1 MPSRIPRIAL
11 LPVLILAA
19 AVASAQPVTVE
30 IDLSTAPSN
39 LQLDELTVGV
49 RGDTEPLT
57 WDQSQPLTD
66 ADGDGVY
73 TATLDFPDDTGLVA
87 YKVVLDRAGEDP
99 TWEPGANR
107 ILVPDRMTRDRRAF
121 GAPQTD
127 LPERTVSQRQ
137 LAEDVSLLRTAIQA
151 LHPGLFLHNSQS
163 DVEALSN
170 RLGSAVRQLGAEYGE
185 AIPMPAAYLPISE
198 AVAGIRDGHTQVSMY
213 NQGAYLS
220 ASLYSRA
227 DRIPFTFRLVGDR
240 MIVTGDAT
248 PNNVLPIGTEILTL
262 DGRSVSDV
270 IDALMPYASADGN
283 NDANRRFRL
292 QVTGGPAPAE
302 RFDVITSLLFEPEGD
317 LELTVRQPDGTEA
330 ALEVQRMTASDRTDV
345 LFERN
350 PSLPRANDDLLE
362 FRFLD
367 DGTAYLKIGSFATF
381 NMDLDYNAW
390 LTNAFQEMNTA
401 GARQLVVDLRGTPG
415 GMDEAAALLLRHLI
429 TEPTEITFWQGITAY
444 DRIPES
450 LRPHVSSWTNDY
462 QDLSDRVTR
471 RADGMFEMPART
483 PITLP
488 PAPDA
493 FQGNTAVLV
502 DAAASSAT
510 FYLAQTIQ
518 QTGSRPLVG
527 QTTGGS
533 LKGLNAGQM
542 VFLTLPNTGI
552 VVDVPLFGTR
562 PTEPGPDRGII
573 PDVLV
578 EPDADAVIEGRDPEL
593 EAALALL
600 AGETVESTP
609 TPEASPVKSVLG
621 TWMVDLRPTPDAE
634 PYTQPF
640 VLRASE
646 DASFTGSF
654 YNSPIQSAVVNDDWG
669 SLRIAFTTSDGSG
682 VYHHT
687 ATLRD
692 GRLHGTTHSIGRGFL
707 AVWTAARPLPLADLA
722 GDWSGTLTYADY
734 SDDATQVTLTTAAAV
749 EAIPG
754 GLELTISFI
763 EPNGSSGGTSTLTL
777 RDGAVAFEYDG
788 LTWTELERE
797 VNGDTFRLVI
807 EREGADNNREA
818 TLRHTLS
825 YRDGTLIDRKDVR
838 YAGTDRFFER
848 NVTTFI
854 Q

>member
-1 MPSRIPRIAL
+1 MPSRIPRLTLLTAL
-11 LPVLILAA
+11 VLAA
-19 AVASAQPVTVE
+19 TASAQPVVVE
-30 IDLSTAPSN
+30 IDLSTLSAE
-39 LQLDELTVGV
+39 LQSDELAAGV

-57 WDQSQPLTD
+57 WDRSQPLAD
-66 ADGDGVY
+66 ADGDGIY
-73 TATLDFPDDTGLVA
+73 TATIDFPEGTGLVA
-87 YKVVLDRAGEDP
+87 YKVVLDPPGGDIV
-99 TWEPGANR
+99 WEPGDNR
-107 ILVPDRMTRDRRAF
+107 ILVPGRMARDRRGF

-127 LPERTVSQRQ
+127 LPPLTVSQRQ
-137 LAEDVSLLRTAIQA
+137 LAEDVSLLRTAVQA
-151 LHPGLFLHNSQS
+151 LHPGLFLHNSQG

-170 RLGSAVRQLGAEYGE
+170 RLGSAVRQLAAEYGE

-198 AVAGIRDGHTQVSMY
+198 AIAGIRDGHTQVSMY
-213 NQGAYLS
+213 NQGAYLT

-248 PNNVLPIGTEILTL
+248 PNQRLPIGTEILTM
-262 DGRSVSDV
+262 DGRSVSEV
-270 IDALMPYASADGN
+270 IDTLMPYASGDGG
-283 NDANRRFRL
+283 NDANRRLRL

-317 LELTVRQPDGTEA
+317 LELTIRQPDGAEA
-330 ALEVQRMTASDRTDV
+330 TLEIPRMTASDRTEM
-345 LFERN
+345 LFSRN
-350 PSLPRANDDLLE
+350 PSLPRSNDDLLE

-381 NMDLDYNAW
+381 NMDLDYAEW
-390 LTNAFQEMNTA
+390 LTNAFREMNAA
-401 GARQLVVDLRGTPG
+401 GTRQLVVDLRGTPG

-429 TEPTEITFWQGITAY
+429 TEPTEISFWQGITAY
-444 DRIPES
+444 DRVPES

-462 QDLSDRVTR
+462 LDLSDRVTR
-471 RADGMFEMPART
+471 RADGMFEMPARA

-493 FQGNTAVLV
+493 FEGNAVVLV

-518 QTGSRPLVG
+518 QTGAVPLVG
-527 QTTGGS
+527 QETGGS
-533 LKGLNAGQM
+533 RKGLNAGQM

-552 VVDVPLFGTR
+552 VVDVPLFGAR
-562 PTEPGPDRGII
+562 PIEPGPDRGIV

-578 EPDADAVIEGRDPEL
+578 EPNADAIIGGRDLEL
-593 EAALALL
+593 EAALVLL
-600 AGETVESTP
+600 AGETVETTSAAP
-609 TPEASPVKSVLG
+609 APSPVESVLG

-646 DASFTGSF
+646 DAPFAGSF
-654 YNSPIQSAVVNDDWG
+654 YNSPIESATVNDAWDD
-669 SLRIAFTTSDGSG
+669 LRIAFTTSDGSG

-687 ATLRD
+687 AVLRD

-707 AVWTAARPLPLADLA
+707 AVWTAAPPLPLADLA
-722 GDWSGTLTYADY
+722 GDWTGTLTYTDY
-734 SDDATQVTLTTAAAV
+734 GDDASRATLTTSAEV

-754 GLELTISFI
+754 GVRFAISFI
-763 EPNGSSGGTSTLTL
+763 EPNGSSGGTSLLTL

-788 LTWTELERE
+788 LAWTELERE
-797 VNGDTFRLVI
+797 VGEDSFRLVI
-807 EREGADNNREA
+807 EGESEDNNRPS
-818 TLRHTLS
+818 TIRHTLS
-825 YRDGTLIDRKDVR
+825 YREGTLTDRKEVR
-838 YAGTDRFFER
+838 YTGTDRFFER
-848 NVTTFI
+848 NVATFTR
-854 Q
+854 